1 MMAKHERAAEPVEQP
16 ESIVMPELV
25 TGVRERKKQL
35 QSPHPVSRLSLYT
48 AIGGLAAMFLTMAY
62 VMLNPRNISRPV
74 ATLKDSLEARWEKM
88 SLETGTRLANDDSPI
103 KLLSGCARL
112 QFDSGAEVI
121 LEGPAEFQLI
131 TDEQLWLTQGQLSVF
146 VPPSAAGFRV
156 DTPAMSVIDLGTEF
170 SVKIA
175 PDGLAAVHL
184 HQGMASFLTGEVGK
198 RRNNDILTSGQARSL
213 DPLTGE
219 IARIPIDQNGF
230 IRRFDSQKGFV
241 WRGEP
246 IDLAGIVAGG
256 DGFNPRRGIA
266 GIDPAT
272 GHHVTKIKYDLK
284 FSNAVYNLV
293 PDNPFVDGV
302 FIPDGGLGDVVISS
316 AGHVFRDC
324 PDTAGVPNNSTGA
337 ITHDILTLCDYDRS
351 QLPKARADEMPVFNR
366 VAKGTV
372 EDPVVLMHSNVGI
385 TFDLQAIRKHLS
397 GIAIERFVCSFGF
410 PDMPDAK
417 NPRSEVWVL
426 VDGRLKFE
434 KRELTLTSG
443 VLDMAVDI
451 APAERFLT
459 IVVTDAMHMYEP
471 GERTCWY
478 DFMYLIH
485 PRLVLR
491 SIARQP

>member
-1 MMAKHERAAEPVEQP
+1 
-16 ESIVMPELV
+16 
-25 TGVRERKKQL
+25 
-35 QSPHPVSRLSLYT
+35 
-48 AIGGLAAMFLTMAY
+48 MFLTMAY

-266 GIDPAT
+266 GIDPADR
-272 GHHVTKIKYDLK
+272 K
-284 FSNAVYNLV
+284 S
-293 PDNPFVDGV
+293 
-302 FIPDGGLGDVVISS
+302 VV
-316 AGHVFRDC
+316 
-324 PDTAGVPNNSTGA
+324 
-337 ITHDILTLCDYDRS
+337 
-351 QLPKARADEMPVFNR
+351 
-366 VAKGTV
+366 
-372 EDPVVLMHSNVGI
+372 
-385 TFDLQAIRKHLS
+385 
-397 GIAIERFVCSFGF
+397 
-410 PDMPDAK
+410 
-417 NPRSEVWVL
+417 
-426 VDGRLKFE
+426 
-434 KRELTLTSG
+434 
-443 VLDMAVDI
+443 
-451 APAERFLT
+451 
-459 IVVTDAMHMYEP
+459 
-471 GERTCWY
+471 
-478 DFMYLIH
+478 
-485 PRLVLR
+485 
-491 SIARQP
+491 